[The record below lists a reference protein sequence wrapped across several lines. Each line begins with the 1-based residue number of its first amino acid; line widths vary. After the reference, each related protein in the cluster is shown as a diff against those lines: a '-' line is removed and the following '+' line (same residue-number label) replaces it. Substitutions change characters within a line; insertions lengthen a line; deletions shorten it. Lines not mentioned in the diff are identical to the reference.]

1 MTQVLSDPTLDSFR
15 LDGKVALITG
25 GTRNIGLATAKVF
38 AAAGADLVLTARND
52 GPLQSVK
59 EELERRGTN
68 VCALA
73 GDVADQVYVQ
83 RLVDMAYERFGR
95 VDVLVNNAFRAGQV
109 RPEFALDTP
118 DEDWNECWQT
128 NVLAPFRLMQLVG
141 RQMLAGAGGSIINIL
156 SISAF
161 GHDAGLTAYA
171 ATKSALWTLTKY
183 VAAEVAPLVR
193 VNAIAPGTITQSGKP
208 RTIQMERL
216 VPNIPAGRI
225 GHPTEIAATALFLA
239 SPASSYVTGQVISV
253 DGGIGRGTG

>member
-109 RPEFALDTP
+109 RP
-118 DEDWNECWQT
+118 
-128 NVLAPFRLMQLVG
+128 NVLAPFRLMQLIG

-216 VPNIPAGRI
+216 IPNIPAGRI
-225 GHPTEIAATALFLA
+225 GHPTEIAATALFLG